1 MDFTDRQGDVM
12 KKTSLTIVAALAL
25 LAFSPAIAGATTLL
39 AQIDLSRQEMVV
51 THRGQVKYRWKV
63 STGRG
68 GYHTPTGSYSP
79 KWLSKHHRSRK
90 YNNAPMP
97 YAIFFRGGYA
107 VHGTNEISRLGRPAS
122 HGCVRLDPKHAAT
135 LYSLVERE
143 GFKNTRI
150 IIVQ

>member
-1 MDFTDRQGDVM
+1 MRLFLSVLVLGFAMLVFQP
-12 KKTSLTIVAALAL
+12 VAA
-25 LAFSPAIAGATTLL
+25 GAVTLT
-39 AQIDLSRQEMVV
+39 ARIDLSSQTMVV
-51 THRGQVKYRWKV
+51 THRGKVKYRWKV
-63 STGRG
+63 STGRR
-68 GYHTPTGSYSP
+68 GYYTPTGSYSP

-122 HGCVRLDPKHAAT
+122 HGCVRLDPNNAAK
-135 LYSLVERE
+135 LFSLVQRE

-150 IIVQ
+150 IIRR

>member
-1 MDFTDRQGDVM
+1 M
-12 KKTSLTIVAALAL
+12 KRTFVAAAAFLAI
-25 LAFSPAIAGATTLL
+25 LAFDTAKAGATTLM
-39 AQIDLSRQEMVV
+39 AQIDLSRQEMIV

-68 GYHTPTGSYSP
+68 SYRTPTGSYTP
-79 KWLSKHHRSRK
+79 KWLSKYHRSRK

-97 YAIFFRGGYA
+97 FSIFFHGGYA

-122 HGCVRLDPKHAAT
+122 HGCVRLDPKNAAT